1 MSLKSIEETK
11 NDIISKFYIYIVQL
25 CVFCVNDEIFREISF
40 QYFFFFFII
49 TGSTSFNI
57 GLRV

>member
-25 CVFCVNDEIFREISF
+25 YVFYLNGEIFREISF
-40 QYFFFFFII
+40 LYFFFHYNRKHKLQHW
-49 TGSTSFNI
+49 S
-57 GLRV
+57 

>member
-11 NDIISKFYIYIVQL
+11 NEIISKFYIYIVQL
-25 CVFCVNDEIFREISF
+25 YVFCLSGEIFREISF
-40 QYFFFFFII
+40 QYFFSLFII